1 MSSNPRSTEP
11 GGDPAAESLI
21 GGRRERP
28 ESLLRTRSRAVPG
41 DAATRRSTA
50 GSADAASGHAAEV
63 PSSAESADDGLMS
76 VPPSEEPAFRASLA
90 RRIAAAAAWVLP
102 AYAVAIAVAAGL
114 DAMRGGATAS
124 GWMQWIGW
132 GLVSLPLLALMAL
145 AHRREDVERYPHW
158 LLAGLAVVGIGW
170 VVLRASA
177 PVPDTLA
184 THSGSLELLLV
195 LLLAAA
201 QPVLLPGLLVALLL
215 WGLQAWVLWSGRES
229 LAAYAAEQL
238 GMLQAVAIGT
248 ALSVL
253 LGRLARAEF
262 AARRT
267 LIAHRDRFER
277 IKQSRTR
284 FIAAASHDLRQPLH
298 AVAFLSQ
305 ALRARLKDPPAETVL
320 RRLEQAAQ
328 TTDHM
333 IRDLLELTK
342 LDAGAVELR
351 LQPVPLHT
359 IFESVHS
366 EFAQQA
372 QAKGLTL
379 HVYKTDLVC
388 RSDPVALQRIVS
400 NLVSNAIRYTDVGLV
415 YLRAVAADGMVRIRV
430 RDTGIGI
437 AAQDRE
443 HVFEEFHQVRKDR
456 GGTGLGLAIT
466 KRLCEALDHRL
477 ELESEL
483 GAGSAFTVM
492 VPQLVRAM
500 ESVVREPASAAARAK
515 ARAPAP
521 SQPLAGSMVVLVD
534 DDSAR
539 RRAVRPVIES
549 WGATVIDAASGA
561 EAEEKLSSIL
571 TTPDLMIVDDAMA
584 AGETSEQ
591 VITRLQDAYGADIP
605 SLVVGEGGVQ
615 LRAPANS
622 AVPRQIKADELERAL
637 LAARSAVPRPPPP
650 AT

>member
-1 MSSNPRSTEP
+1 M
-11 GGDPAAESLI
+11 AA
-21 GGRRERP
+21 
-28 ESLLRTRSRAVPG
+28 V
-41 DAATRRSTA
+41 
-50 GSADAASGHAAEV
+50 
-63 PSSAESADDGLMS
+63 
-76 VPPSEEPAFRASLA
+76 
-90 RRIAAAAAWVLP
+90 AAWVLP
-102 AYAVAIAVAAGL
+102 AYAAAVAVAAVV
-114 DAMRGGATAS
+114 DAARSDATAA
-124 GWMQWIGW
+124 GWMAWIGW
-132 GLVSLPLLALMAL
+132 GLVGLPLLALTTL
-145 AHRREDVERYPHW
+145 AHRRRDLERYPHW
-158 LLAGLAVVGIGW
+158 LLTGLAVVGIGW

-177 PVPDTLA
+177 TAPDALA
-184 THSGSLELLLV
+184 THGGSLEALLV

-201 QPVLLPGLLVALLL
+201 QPALLPGLLVALLL
-215 WGLQAWVLWSGRES
+215 WGLQAWVLWAGRET
-229 LAAYAAEQL
+229 LAVYAAEQL
-238 GMLQAVAIGT
+238 GVLQAVAIGV
-248 ALSVL
+248 AMSVL

-351 LQPVPLHT
+351 MQPVPLR
-359 IFESVHS
+359 IVFENVHS
-366 EFAQQA
+366 EFAEQA
-372 QAKGLTL
+372 RAKGLTL
-379 HVYKTDLVC
+379 HVYKTDLAC

-400 NLVSNAIRYTDVGLV
+400 NFVSNAIRYTDVGLV
-415 YLRAVAADGMVRIRV
+415 YLRAVPADGMVRIRV

-437 AAQDRE
+437 ATRDRE
-443 HVFEEFHQVRKDR
+443 HLFEEFHQVRKDR

-466 KRLCEALDHRL
+466 KRLCDALDHRL
-477 ELESEL
+477 EVESEP
-483 GAGSAFTVM
+483 GSGSAFTVV
-492 VPQLVRAM
+492 VPQLVRAV
-500 ESVVREPASAAARAK
+500 ESVVREPAPNAARAK
-515 ARAPAP
+515 AQAPLTA
-521 SQPLAGSMVVLVD
+521 QPLAGSMVVLVD

-539 RRAVRPVIES
+539 RDAMRPVIES
-549 WGATVIDAASGA
+549 WGATVVDAGSGA
-561 EAEEKLSSIL
+561 EAEEKLSGIL
-571 TTPDLMIVDDAMA
+571 TTPDLMIVDDAMG

-605 SLVVGEGGVQ
+605 SLVVGDGGVQ

-622 AVPRQIKADELERAL
+622 AVPRQIKPDELERAL
-637 LAARSAVPRPPPP
+637 LAARSTVPRPPPP
-650 AT
+650 AS